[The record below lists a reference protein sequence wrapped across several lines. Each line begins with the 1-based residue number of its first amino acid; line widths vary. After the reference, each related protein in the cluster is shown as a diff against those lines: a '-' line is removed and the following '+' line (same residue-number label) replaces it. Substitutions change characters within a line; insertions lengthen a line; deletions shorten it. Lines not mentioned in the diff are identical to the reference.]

1 MLNNEDLNLLTL
13 KEYTTIMS
21 EITKAPFVDKSGACY
36 MFELSHEAD
45 LFCENNPHTYKG
57 ESRHMNGI
65 KYWISNLYLNGVK
78 AANLKTRESDEFH
91 KVEFSPE
98 DVKQNLYIN
107 HETNFHLLQLRQ
119 YNLAKD
125 LRALSNGTFI
135 VPVLLPE
142 RSEGDYP
149 TINYCYVQRE
159 NERLYVLFSNL
170 SEFKTWNASQGN
182 KFLPLATDFIKAK
195 RIRTTKY
202 LQKTKGIY
210 AQKELKEEKK
220 KHSILINP
228 LSDKIILT
236 NDLLARAMEK
246 KQ

>member
-1 MLNNEDLNLLTL
+1 MLSGEELNLLTL

-21 EITKAPFVDKSGACY
+21 DITKAPFVDKSGACY
-36 MFELSHEAD
+36 MFELSSEAD
-45 LFCENNPHTYKG
+45 IFCENNPHTYKG
-57 ESRHMNGI
+57 ESKHMNGI
-65 KYWISNLYLNGVK
+65 NYWVSNLYLMGVK
-78 AANLKTRESDEFH
+78 AANLKTRESKEFR
-91 KVEFSPE
+91 KVEFSPD

-107 HETNFHLLQLRQ
+107 HDTNFHLLQLRQ

-125 LRALSNGTFI
+125 LRALKDGIFI
-135 VPVLLPE
+135 VPILLPE

-149 TINYCYVQRE
+149 TINYCYVQRD

-170 SEFKTWNASQGN
+170 NEFKTWNASQGN

-195 RIRTTKY
+195 RIRTTRQLLKS
-202 LQKTKGIY
+202 KGIY
-210 AQKELKEEKK
+210 VQKELKEEKK

-236 NDLLARAMEK
+236 NDLLSQAMEK
-246 KQ
+246 KS